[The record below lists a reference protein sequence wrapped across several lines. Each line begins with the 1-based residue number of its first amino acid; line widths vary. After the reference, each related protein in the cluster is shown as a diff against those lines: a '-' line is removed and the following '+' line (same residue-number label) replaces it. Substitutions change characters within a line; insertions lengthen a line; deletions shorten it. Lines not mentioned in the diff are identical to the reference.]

1 MTYVKA
7 HPLHYGMLIDRKVT
21 THHYHREEKMT
32 RADMFVNPVREDW
45 MTDGLI
51 AKIKGVAQDGKIT
64 CAAAQQF
71 ARDNGIAMNKM
82 KSFVDVVGLK
92 VQNCQLGCF

>member
-1 MTYVKA
+1 MS
-7 HPLHYGMLIDRKVT
+7 
-21 THHYHREEKMT
+21 

-45 MTDGLI
+45 MTDELI
-51 AKIKGVAQDGKIT
+51 AKIKNAAKDGMIS

-71 ARDNGIAMNKM
+71 ARDNGIVMNKM

-92 VQNCQLGCF
+92 VHNCQLGCF

>member
-1 MTYVKA
+1 
-7 HPLHYGMLIDRKVT
+7 
-21 THHYHREEKMT
+21 
-32 RADMFVNPVREDW
+32 MFVNPVRADW
-45 MTDGLI
+45 MTDELIQKIKSI
-51 AKIKGVAQDGKIT
+51 AKDGKIP

-82 KSFVDVVGLK
+82 KAFMDVANLK